1 MALPLAEMSS
11 IIFEVSGI
19 ISILCF
25 MTNFASTESI
35 DAPVSGKD
43 LNVDNVLLLIFTLRL
58 IRGVGDPGKSADAIG
73 IDTEFLPFV
82 VVLTDAALALN
93 FNFCLF
99 LLMTK
104 QYRQLQQLDHL
115 LSSPSRILPFFL
127 PMSGR

>member
-25 MTNFASTESI
+25 MTNFASTQ
-35 DAPVSGKD
+35 SGKA
-43 LNVDNVLLLIFTLRL
+43 LNVDNVLLLVFTLRL
-58 IRGVGDPGKSADAIG
+58 ITGVGDPSISADAIG

-99 LLMTK
+99 LLLT
-104 QYRQLQQLDHL
+104 
-115 LSSPSRILPFFL
+115 
-127 PMSGR
+127 

>member
-1 MALPLAEMSS
+1 MAFPSAEISS
-11 IIFEVSGI
+11 IVFEVSGM

-25 MTNFASTESI
+25 MTNFASTQSI
-35 DAPVSGKD
+35 DAPVSDKA

-99 LLMTK
+99 LLLT
-104 QYRQLQQLDHL
+104 
-115 LSSPSRILPFFL
+115 
-127 PMSGR
+127 

>member
-1 MALPLAEMSS
+1 MALPSAKMSS

-25 MTNFASTESI
+25 MTNFASTQSI

-43 LNVDNVLLLIFTLRL
+43 LNVDNVLLLVFTLRL
-58 IRGVGDPGKSADAIG
+58 IRGVGDPGKSALAIG
-73 IDTEFLPFV
+73 IETEFLPFV

-99 LLMTK
+99 LLLT
-104 QYRQLQQLDHL
+104 
-115 LSSPSRILPFFL
+115 
-127 PMSGR
+127 